1 MRNLHFREFCILL
14 RDNTCSIKILLF
26 SKALLMYIPH
36 AKMLR
41 PQAGHVTGDRLWRMP
56 LYGQYT
62 KQIQDRVADISNV
75 GARGRYATKFALC

>member
-1 MRNLHFREFCILL
+1 MIVSLFGGRWAGEVGLYYSILHV
-14 RDNTCSIKILLF
+14 
-26 SKALLMYIPH
+26 PH
-36 AKMLR
+36 ATMFH

-75 GARGRYATKFALC
+75 GVRGRYAAKIPHTVILE

>member
-1 MRNLHFREFCILL
+1 
-14 RDNTCSIKILLF
+14 
-26 SKALLMYIPH
+26 
-36 AKMLR
+36 MLR
-41 PQAGHVTGDRLWRMP
+41 PQAGHVIGDRLWRMP